1 MDRAPH
7 PGAPEGTR
15 GPLRLAVTLG
25 DPRGIGPEVML
36 RALASLDAV
45 PEGLH
50 ACVLGAAGS
59 GAGEGL
65 REATTGRGITL
76 EFVDTGPFDG
86 TEASAGAVSAAAL
99 EEATRLALSGAVE
112 GIVTGPVSKPALHAA
127 GLRVPG
133 QTEFFQLR
141 SGAPEV
147 GMLMASEGT
156 GDRPPLRI
164 LLVTT
169 HLALREVP
177 RALTRER
184 VVAQLRLLAASLR
197 SEWGIPRPR
206 IALCA
211 LNPHASDGGLFGDEE
226 ARVLEP
232 AVAALRGAEADVE
245 GPFPADTVFQRL
257 LRGTADA
264 VAVPYHDV
272 GMAVFKTL
280 SFGAGVNVTLGLP
293 FVRTSPDH
301 GTAFDRAGTG
311 TADPSSA
318 GEALE
323 LAIRLCRGR
332 RGALG
337 AETDGVIPLTP
348 PAPSG

>member
-1 MDRAPH
+1 MTVAPV
-7 PGAPEGTR
+7 PAAPKVRG

-36 RALASLDAV
+36 RALSSLDEV

-50 ACVLGAAGS
+50 LTLLGAEVPEGPAGS
-59 GAGEGL
+59 FPGSGMPGL
-65 REATTGRGITL
+65 EVAFVETGN
-76 EFVDTGPFDG
+76 FDG
-86 TEASAGAVSAAAL
+86 SEASAGVVSAAAL
-99 EEATRLALSGAVE
+99 EEGVRLALSGAVE
-112 GIVTGPVSKPALHAA
+112 GVVTGPVSKPALHAA

-147 GMLMASEGT
+147 GMLMASEGAT
-156 GDRPPLRI
+156 QRPPLRI
-164 LLVTT
+164 LLITT
-169 HLALREVP
+169 HLALRDVP
-177 RALTRER
+177 AALTRER
-184 VVAQLRLLAASLR
+184 VEGQLRLLDISLR
-197 SEWGIPRPR
+197 SGWGIASPR

-232 AVAALRGAEADVE
+232 AVASLRGSGVDVE

-257 LRGTADA
+257 LRGSADA

-318 GEALE
+318 VQAFE
-323 LAIRLCRGR
+323 LALRLCRGGR
-332 RGALG
+332 
-337 AETDGVIPLTP
+337 
-348 PAPSG
+348 SGPRSGNR